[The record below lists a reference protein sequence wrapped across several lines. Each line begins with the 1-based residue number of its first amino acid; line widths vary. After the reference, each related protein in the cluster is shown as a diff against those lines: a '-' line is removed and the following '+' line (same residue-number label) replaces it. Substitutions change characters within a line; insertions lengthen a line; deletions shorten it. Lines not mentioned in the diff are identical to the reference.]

1 MESTDVVRSPHP
13 LVLAV
18 NVGGQAVAAV
28 RVACGNDEHIVW
40 NGLKKTS
47 TCITKS
53 ILLMQNL
60 DITKIYRSHDA
71 HVFIHNLL
79 LHRKFCRR

>member
-18 NVGGQAVAAV
+18 DVGGQAVATV
-28 RVACGNDEHIVW
+28 RVTRGNDEHIVW
-40 NGLKKTS
+40 DGLQKTS
-47 TCITKS
+47 ITKS

-60 DITKIYRSHDA
+60 DIFTKIYISYDA
-71 HVFIHNLL
+71 RVFICNLL
-79 LHRKFCRR
+79 LHQMFCRQ